1 MDDVLVDVFSFSS
14 EYGILLLPVVIHSP
28 LRTNSMEEDEVH
40 CLVNRLFSLSYVS
53 IIIISQSNV
62 ESQSVT
68 ATNCSFLCDS
78 KFRMPTVFYFAGTGA
93 YCNNFLRE

>member
-1 MDDVLVDVFSFSS
+1 MDDVLVDVFSFSC

-53 IIIISQSNV
+53 TIIISQSNV

-68 ATNCSFLCDS
+68 ATV
-78 KFRMPTVFYFAGTGA
+78 VFYVTR
-93 YCNNFLRE
+93 NFVCQQFFTLPGLVLIATTF